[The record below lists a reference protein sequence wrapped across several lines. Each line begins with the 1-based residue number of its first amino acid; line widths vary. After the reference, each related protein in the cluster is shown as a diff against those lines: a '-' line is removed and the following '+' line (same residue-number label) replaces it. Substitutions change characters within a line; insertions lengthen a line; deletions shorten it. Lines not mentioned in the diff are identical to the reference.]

1 MQHGEHLYICSCA
14 VTLITM
20 MMMLVI
26 ITAGDPLSDH
36 KVNNVIEESLVVF
49 GFSMFEAS
57 TFTIGQS
64 SPQCRPTCLIL
75 Q

>member
-1 MQHGEHLYICSCA
+1 
-14 VTLITM
+14 
-20 MMMLVI
+20 MMLVI